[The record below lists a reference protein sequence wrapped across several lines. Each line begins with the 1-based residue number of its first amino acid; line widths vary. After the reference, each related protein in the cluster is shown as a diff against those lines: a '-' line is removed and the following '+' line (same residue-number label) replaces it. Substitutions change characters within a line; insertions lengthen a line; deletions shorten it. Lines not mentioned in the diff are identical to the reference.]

1 MDNELKLL
9 FSDARKDYSSAL
21 NLLAILNLYSST
33 IEDVMYGYMI
43 ANDWNERCK
52 NPDFS
57 GNDSLFGSKTISITK
72 TEAQPLSEIFEDY
85 ASRLAEI
92 LKTHRLQVEDVFQ
105 NLIMFGYPYPGI
117 EHLPQ
122 ELYYRSLRLTAKL
135 YENDLGDTYPNQIL
149 DRENV
154 PALN

>member
-9 FSDARKDYSSAL
+9 FFDARKDYSSAL
-21 NLLAILNLYSST
+21 NLLAILNIYSST

-43 ANDWNERCK
+43 ANDWNVRCK

-57 GNDSLFGSKTISITK
+57 GNDSLFGSKTLSITK
-72 TEAQPLSEIFEDY
+72 IEAQPLSEIFEDY
-85 ASRLAEI
+85 VSRLAET
-92 LKTHRLQVEDVFQ
+92 LKTHRLQVDEVFQ

-122 ELYYRSLRLTAKL
+122 ELYYRSLRFVAKL

-154 PALN
+154 PPLN